1 MDDARSADS
10 ADSTAHARFAD
21 ALVSSGPSPEHPK
34 RMTRFGQ
41 LVGSWHVR
49 GRRLDEP
56 TGEWRDR
63 DFTWLVSWVMDGRA
77 IQDLEVVEKDDR
89 EQTIAVAVRVY
100 DPTAGIVRVSYFS
113 PALNQYAN
121 LVAQGWRDGIRQDGT
136 QNDERPI
143 RWNFSE
149 VSAQSY
155 TFDGW
160 VSDDDGV
167 TWKLVE
173 HLEGERLG

>member
-1 MDDARSADS
+1 MDDTGRAE
-10 ADSTAHARFAD
+10 AHRMFSD

-49 GRRLDEP
+49 GRRLEET

-77 IQDLEVVEKDDR
+77 IEDLELVDSGKGPETV
-89 EQTIAVAVRVY
+89 AVAVRVY
-100 DPTAGIVRVSYFS
+100 DPTAGVVRVSYFS

-143 RWNFSE
+143 RWNFSN
-149 VSAQSY
+149 VSEQSY

-160 VSDDDGV
+160 VSDDEGA

-173 HLEGERLG
+173 HLEGERLA

>member
-1 MDDARSADS
+1 MDEERSTHATS
-10 ADSTAHARFAD
+10 AEAHRRFAD

-49 GRRLDEP
+49 GRRLDEA
-56 TGEWRDR
+56 TGEWRTR

-77 IQDLEVVEKDDR
+77 IEDLEVVDSGRGPE
-89 EQTIAVAVRVY
+89 TLAVAVRVL
-100 DPTAGIVRVSYFS
+100 DPTAGVVRVSYFS

-143 RWNFSE
+143 RWNFSG
-149 VSAQSY
+149 VSEQSY

-160 VSDDDGV
+160 VSNDEGA
-167 TWKLVE
+167 TWELVE